1 MYIINAKVFR
11 NNCSWKTITWFF
23 YIFLD
28 SIKTMRQLLFILSI
42 VILSSSGLK
51 AQDEKDLVQ
60 FSGVIRNLKSEPVEN
75 VHIINIHK
83 RSVTTSNAK
92 GMFSFIVNHTD
103 SILFTAVG
111 YKNTLVVIPNK
122 TKGQHYPRDVYLLND
137 TIQLAEVK
145 IFPWKSYA
153 EFKVAFINLELPD
166 DDIQRAYKNIAL
178 IKAQLNMD
186 FEPDANLSYRNYMR
200 QENQNLYSMG
210 QIPYYSVLNPLNWVK
225 FFDALK
231 NGDFKNK
238 NNDD

>member
-1 MYIINAKVFR
+1 
-11 NNCSWKTITWFF
+11 
-23 YIFLD
+23 
-28 SIKTMRQLLFILSI
+28 MRKLFFILSI
-42 VILSSSGLK
+42 VFISTSGLK
-51 AQDEKDLVQ
+51 AQDEGDLIQ
-60 FSGVIRNLKSEPVEN
+60 FSGVIRDLKSEPVEN

-83 RSVTTSNAK
+83 RSGTTSNPK

-111 YKNTLVVIPNK
+111 YKNTLVVIPKK
-122 TKGQHYPRDVYLLND
+122 TNGQHYPRDVYLLND

-166 DDIQRAYKNIAL
+166 DDIKRAYKNIAL

-186 FEPDANLSYRNYMR
+186 FEPDANLSYKNYMN
-200 QENQNLYSMG
+200 QEHQALYSMG
-210 QIPYYSVLNPLNWVK
+210 QIPYYSVLNPLNWIK

-231 NGDFKNK
+231 DGDFN
-238 NNDD
+238 NNDDND